1 MDLFGKGEVDV
12 QTRRVG
18 RSGLEVSALGLGCM
32 GMSEFYGPSGEAEAI
47 DTIRRAIELGVT
59 FLDTAD
65 VYGMGRNEELVG
77 RAIRDR
83 RDQVVLATKF
93 GVLRTPDGNFVGV
106 KGSKDYVRS
115 CCEASLKRLGVEIID
130 LYYQH
135 RVDANTPI
143 EETVGA
149 MAELVSQ
156 GKVRYLGLSE
166 AGPDTIRRAHAVH
179 PIAALQSEYSLWS
192 REPEDEIFV
201 LVRDLGIGFVAYSPL
216 GRGFLTGEI
225 KSVND
230 LAPDDWRRDNPRFSG
245 ANFQRNLD
253 LVEEVRALAAR
264 TGSTPAQLALA
275 WVLAQG
281 DDIVPIP
288 GTKRR
293 RYLEEN
299 IGALEVR
306 LTLEDL
312 AQIDRIMPPGRAAGT
327 RYPESG
333 MQVVNR

>member
-1 MDLFGKGEVDV
+1 M
-12 QTRRVG
+12 
-18 RSGLEVSALGLGCM
+18 
-32 GMSEFYGPSGEAEAI
+32 
-47 DTIRRAIELGVT
+47 
-59 FLDTAD
+59 
-65 VYGMGRNEELVG
+65 
-77 RAIRDR
+77 
-83 RDQVVLATKF
+83 
-93 GVLRTPDGNFVGV
+93 
-106 KGSKDYVRS
+106 
-115 CCEASLKRLGVEIID
+115 
-130 LYYQH
+130 
-135 RVDANTPI
+135 
-143 EETVGA
+143 
-149 MAELVSQ
+149 
-156 GKVRYLGLSE
+156 
-166 AGPDTIRRAHAVH
+166 
-179 PIAALQSEYSLWS
+179 
-192 REPEDEIFV
+192 
-201 LVRDLGIGFVAYSPL
+201 VRDLGIGFVAYSPL

-306 LTLEDL
+306 LTLADL